1 MKKKILIGLLMA
13 LVVIFVGFA
22 IVKAM
27 GGGGEE
33 PLFVK
38 TSEVTEQ
45 DLSAR
50 IFADG
55 TVVSKES
62 FTIRPEISGEVA
74 EILVAEGDAVAKGD
88 TVLKLKTD
96 EVERQIEEAKI
107 ALAISEENLLKL
119 RTQGTTQ
126 FDLALSTAKKRL
138 DDAKKTYED
147 QQQLF
152 AAGAISQSAL
162 ESARL
167 AYELA
172 QNEYT
177 SARRNFEG
185 YGLSSDLEVARLN
198 VENAKLRLDRLED
211 QLEKMTLRSP
221 IDGTVTT
228 LNVEIYDLVGQSTTL
243 FTVDDLSKL
252 EVVSQISE
260 YDIKRV
266 DLGQPVVV
274 TGDALRDARYEGT
287 VAFIGASARRTTSG
301 QSAET
306 VVEVRIDLEAD
317 TAFKPNFSADI
328 EITTDEKDNALV
340 VPYESLY
347 VDKDRQAY
355 VFKVND
361 ENRLERVPV
370 TRGIEG
376 DLSLEVLTDALT
388 IGDRVVLNPTE
399 TFEDGRL
406 VEVTN

>member
-1 MKKKILIGLLMA
+1 MKKKLLIGLLMA

-107 ALAISEENLLKL
+107 ALAISEENLRKL

>member
-1 MKKKILIGLLMA
+1 MKKKIIIGLLMA
-13 LVVIFVGFA
+13 LVVAFVGFA

-33 PLFVK
+33 PLYVK
-38 TSEVTEQ
+38 TSEATEQ

-62 FTIRPEISGEVA
+62 FTLRPEVSGEVA
-74 EILVAEGDAVAKGD
+74 EIMVSEGTLVSKGD
-88 TVLKLKTD
+88 IVLMLKTD
-96 EVERQIEEAKI
+96 EVERQIEEAEI
-107 ALAISEENLLKL
+107 GLAISRENLQKL
-119 RTQGTTQ
+119 RSQGSTQ
-126 FDLALSTAKKRL
+126 FDLALSTAEKRL
-138 DDAKKTYED
+138 NDAKKTYED

-152 AAGAISQSAL
+152 QAGAVSQSAL
-162 ESARL
+162 EAARL

-172 QNEYT
+172 QNDYT
-177 SARRNFEG
+177 SARRNYQG

-198 VENAKLRLDRLED
+198 VENAQLRLERLED

-221 IDGTVTT
+221 IAGTVTA
-228 LNVEIYDLVGQSTTL
+228 LDVDLYDLVSPSTAL

-266 DLGQPVVV
+266 DIGQPVVV

-306 VVEVRIDLEAD
+306 VVEVRIDLQTD

-347 VDKDRQAY
+347 VDKDRQAF
-355 VFKVND
+355 VFKVNAD
-361 ENRLERVPV
+361 NRLDRIPV

-376 DLSLEVLTDALT
+376 DLSLEVLTDTLSV
-388 IGDRVVLNPTE
+388 GDRVVLNPTE
-399 TFEDGRL
+399 SFEDGQL
-406 VEVTN
+406 AEVTN